1 MITPILK
8 LKSISLLLALLFFLS
23 TLIKAQTTLS
33 AGDIAVIGINTS
45 FNASGSAPLGP
56 EEFAI
61 ATLTDISSGTNIKIT
76 DHGWNGTTMIGGTV
90 QDGIM
95 SWTTTAPI
103 PKGTVFKF
111 TLTAGATPSLTISP
125 NTFGTPT
132 IIARWTTAIAAGAF
146 SDAGDQVIIY
156 QGGTDANPGTF
167 IYGFSSSS
175 STAAAAGEWQP
186 TAGAMVDSKLP
197 PGLINNAL
205 LDGTVAATAIA
216 FTNNGAGGY
225 FANNFVYTGSKA
237 GTRDGLLKSIA
248 NRANWTYT
256 TTLTTTYDL
265 SIGGTNFP
273 GSNPVFSM
281 GTLPVHLVNF
291 SGTET
296 AGGQKLQWETMNEEN
311 FSHYEIEQSTDG
323 RQYTVIGTIPA
334 TGSNYYQFLTSAAS
348 SRNYYRLKMVDIDG
362 RFIYSHIIIL
372 LGKQEQRSVQ
382 VYPNPSTMFVIISS
396 RYTIRQLVVINAA
409 GNTVLIIAGSG
420 RNTETIPVQA
430 LPPGMYLVQVK
441 TEAGTEQQKL
451 LKK

>member
-8 LKSISLLLALLFFLS
+8 LKSISLLLALLFFFS

-61 ATLTDISSGTNIKIT
+61 VTLTDISSGTNIKIT
-76 DHGWNGTTMIGGTV
+76 DHGWNGTAMISGTV

-111 TLTAGATPSLTISP
+111 TLTAGAAPSLTISP

-167 IYGFSSSS
+167 IYGFSNSS

-197 PGLINNAL
+197 PGLTNNAL

-216 FTNNGAGGY
+216 FTNSGAGGY

-237 GTRDGLLKSIA
+237 GNKDGLLKAIA

-256 TTLTTTYDL
+256 TTLTTIYDL

-296 AGGQKLQWETMNEEN
+296 TGGQKLQWETMNEEI
-311 FSHYEIEQSTDG
+311 S
-323 RQYTVIGTIPA
+323 VIM
-334 TGSNYYQFLTSAAS
+334 
-348 SRNYYRLKMVDIDG
+348 K
-362 RFIYSHIIIL
+362 
-372 LGKQEQRSVQ
+372 
-382 VYPNPSTMFVIISS
+382 
-396 RYTIRQLVVINAA
+396 
-409 GNTVLIIAGSG
+409 
-420 RNTETIPVQA
+420 
-430 LPPGMYLVQVK
+430 
-441 TEAGTEQQKL
+441 
-451 LKK
+451 